1 MAFVR
6 FAARDPGGANV
17 LASVAAELEGRGPF
31 RFDVWTMPRAT
42 PVFARLGVPTRE
54 FPEDV
59 GPPALRERWADPR
72 PDALVTATSH
82 YPGFEPPLWA
92 LARAEGCP
100 SLAMLDSWVNLDQRF
115 RDGRPDYVGYI
126 DDAQADALRA
136 MGFPDARLVHT
147 GHPWLSAQVRAS
159 VPSPARP
166 PAADPLH
173 VLFVSE
179 PIASDVAAGVNAP
192 FGFDE
197 FDAFA
202 LLHSVCAE
210 RARSGRRIALR
221 VRFHPYE
228 QPDAFLA
235 RAAGLLPV
243 PGLSF
248 SAVPGSEPAQHS
260 LVEAD
265 LVTGIGSMMLLE
277 AFVVG
282 RPVVSLQPRTIRGDV
297 FVGGQRGI
305 TPTIEDPS
313 RAAETLG
320 PLLDGLA
327 ARAELV
333 HRQRAFLDAIR
344 ADLTSALVPWLE
356 GHAAKGERG

>member
-17 LASVAAELEGRGPF
+17 LARTAADLQGRAF

-42 PVFARLGVPTRE
+42 PVFARLGLPTRE

-59 GPPALRERWADPR
+59 GSPALRERWPDPR

-82 YPGFEPPLWA
+82 YSGFEVPLWA

-100 SLAMLDSWVNLDQRF
+100 SLALLDNWANLDQRF

-126 DDAQADALRA
+126 DEAQAEALRA
-136 MGFPDARLVHT
+136 MGFPGSRLVHT

-159 VPSPARP
+159 APSPPRS

-202 LLHSVCAE
+202 VLHSVCAE
-210 RARSGRRIALR
+210 RARSGRKIALR

-235 RAAGLLPV
+235 RVAGLPPV

-248 SAVPGSEPAQHS
+248 AAVPGSEPAAQS
-260 LVEAD
+260 LGEAD

-297 FVGGQRGI
+297 FVAGQRGV

-313 RAAETLG
+313 RAGATLG
-320 PLLDGLA
+320 PLLDSIA

-344 ADLTSALVPWLE
+344 ADLGSALVPWLE
-356 GHAAKGERG
+356 GRVARGERG

>member
-17 LASVAAELEGRGPF
+17 LASVAADLEGDGPF

-42 PVFARLGVPTRE
+42 PVFARLGLPTRE

-59 GPPALRERWADPR
+59 GHPALREGWAGPQ

-92 LARAEGCP
+92 LARAGGCP
-100 SLAMLDSWVNLDQRF
+100 SLAMLDSWANLDQRF

-136 MGFPDARLVHT
+136 MGFPDSRLVHT
-147 GHPWLSAQVRAS
+147 GHPWLSAQVRAA
-159 VPSPARP
+159 VASPARS

-202 LLHSVCAE
+202 LLYSVCAE
-210 RARSGRRIALR
+210 RARAGRRIALR

-235 RAAGLLPV
+235 RAAGLTPV

-248 SAVPGSEPAQHS
+248 SAAPGSEPAPQS
-260 LVEAD
+260 LLEAD

-282 RPVVSLQPRTIRGDV
+282 RPVVSLQPRTVRGDV
-297 FVGGQRGI
+297 FIGGQRGI
-305 TPTIEDPS
+305 TPTIQDPS
-313 RAAETLG
+313 RAAGTLG

-327 ARAELV
+327 ARADLV
-333 HRQRAFLDAIR
+333 LRQRAFLDAVR
-344 ADLTSALVPWLE
+344 ADLRSALVPWLE
-356 GHAAKGERG
+356 RQAAKGERG

>member
-1 MAFVR
+1 MTFVR

-17 LASVAAELEGRGPF
+17 VASVAAGLDPRGSF
-31 RFDVWTMPRAT
+31 RFDVWAMPRAT
-42 PVFARLGVPTRE
+42 PVFARLGLPSRE

-59 GPPALRERWADPR
+59 PSSALRQRWTDP
-72 PDALVTATSH
+72 PPNALVTATSH
-82 YPGFEPPLWA
+82 YRGFEPPLWA

-100 SLAMLDSWVNLDQRF
+100 SLALLDSWVNLDQRF

-136 MGFPDARLVHT
+136 MGFPDSRLVHT

-159 VPSPARP
+159 VPSPARSP
-166 PAADPLH
+166 EADPLH

-179 PIASDVAAGVNAP
+179 PIASDVAAGVNEP

-202 LLHSVCAE
+202 VLYSVCAQ
-210 RARSGRRIALR
+210 RARAGRRIALR

-235 RAAGLLPV
+235 RAAGLPPV

-248 SAVPGSEPAQHS
+248 SAVPGSEPAAQS
-260 LVEAD
+260 LLEAD

-282 RPVVSLQPRTIRGDV
+282 RPVVSLQPRTVRGDV
-297 FVGGQRGI
+297 FIGGQRGI

-313 RAAETLG
+313 RAAGTLG
-320 PLLDGLA
+320 PLLDGST
-327 ARAELV
+327 AREELV

-344 ADLTSALVPWLE
+344 ADLGSALLPWLE
-356 GHAAKGERG
+356 AQAAKGERS